1 MLIAQR
7 FEIIDFIFQPHGNQ
21 LQLLLAMRFKI
32 IDFILQ
38 RHGGQSQLG
47 QLQLVM
53 FLLVYNPLYFIEVM
67 LFIH

>member
-1 MLIAQR
+1 MLLAQR

-21 LQLLLAMRFKI
+21 LQLLAMRFKI

-38 RHGGQSQLG
+38 CHGGQS
-47 QLQLVM
+47 QLVM

-67 LFIH
+67 LFIP

>member
-1 MLIAQR
+1 MLLAQR

-21 LQLLLAMRFKI
+21 LQLLAMRFKI

-38 RHGGQSQLG
+38 CHGGQS
-47 QLQLVM
+47 QLVM